1 VKVAREELERF
12 VSGYLQVNDEERGFN
27 EINFIDSGLIDSFGV
42 LSMLMDLESYYS
54 IKFNPIDLLNEEAKT
69 VGGLVQ
75 LIINKV
81 ES

>member
-1 VKVAREELERF
+1 MKVAREELERF